1 VAPAKHSSVITLTF
15 NPASLRWLLIVP
27 ALLALTGAWFAI
39 RWYVGNTIAEY
50 TSTPDADGIAMAQL
64 ATRWSPDD
72 ALTHWR
78 LAFLEEKN
86 FSAENLAAA
95 VREYQLAV
103 EVEPYDFRYW
113 MELGRALE
121 AAGDIDNGEKAL
133 RRAVELAPSYSH
145 PRWQYGNLLL
155 RQGRVD
161 EAFAELSRAAEAD
174 SQMEPPVFGLAARMF
189 DGDIGKIGRA
199 LPSASL
205 RLHFAL
211 SLVGSGKPDQALQV
225 VNTVSAADRK
235 TESEDVNALIKAFTQ
250 GHHYR
255 GALALLRDAQADES
269 QLPLP
274 ESIWNGGFELP
285 LTYRDEA
292 LFHWLINP
300 SSQAQIVADN
310 VRPHSGGKSLRITF
324 NSPNK
329 LESIPISQTVIVEPD
344 TQYKLQFYQR
354 SEGLIT
360 ASVPVVVVDDS
371 EGKALGW
378 APPFASG
385 TSDWQLVTVNF
396 KTKSAEDGILI
407 TLYRNPCSDKDPICP
422 IFGNIWYDD
431 FSLQR
436 IGSIGA
442 PAANAS
448 SRSR

>member
-15 NPASLRWLLIVP
+15 NPAGSRWVLILP
-27 ALLALTGAWFAI
+27 ALLALIGAWFAV

-50 TSTPDADGIAMAQL
+50 TATPDADGIEMARL

-78 LAFLEEKN
+78 LAFLQEKN

-103 EVEPYDFRYW
+103 QVEPYDFRYW

-121 AAGDIDNGEKAL
+121 SAGDTENGEKAV
-133 RRAVELAPSYSH
+133 RRAVELAPAYSH
-145 PRWQYGNLLL
+145 PRWQFGNLLL

-174 SQMEPPVFGLAARMF
+174 PLMESPVFGLVAQIF
-189 DGDIGKIGRA
+189 DGDIDKIGRA

-205 RLHFAL
+205 RLHFAQ
-211 SLVGSGKPDQALQV
+211 SLIGSGKADQALQV

-235 TESEDVNALIKAFTQ
+235 SESESINDLIKAFMQ

-255 GALALLRDAQADES
+255 AALSLLRDAPGDAS
-269 QLPLP
+269 QLPSP
-274 ESIWNGGFELP
+274 ESVWNGGFELP
-285 LTYRDEA
+285 LAYRDETP
-292 LFHWLINP
+292 FHWMINP

-310 VRPHSGGKSLRITF
+310 VRPHSGRSSLGVIF
-324 NSPNK
+324 KSPNK
-329 LESIPISQTVIVEPD
+329 LESIPILQRVVVEPGA
-344 TQYKLQFYQR
+344 QYKLQFYQR
-354 SEGLIT
+354 SEGLVT
-360 ASVPVVVVDDS
+360 ASVPVVVINDS
-371 EGKALGW
+371 EGNALAS
-378 APPFASG
+378 APPLASG
-385 TSDWQLVTVNF
+385 TYDWQPVSVNF
-396 KTKSAEDGILI
+396 KTKSGDDGILI
-407 TLYRNPCSDKDPICP
+407 TFYRHPCSDKDPICP

-431 FSLQR
+431 FNLQR
-436 IGSIGA
+436 ISGAGA
-442 PAANAS
+442 PAATGG

>member
-1 VAPAKHSSVITLTF
+1 MALAKHSSVITLTF
-15 NPASLRWLLIVP
+15 NPPSLRWVLILP

-39 RWYVGNTIAEY
+39 RWYVGSTIAEY
-50 TSTPDADGIAMAQL
+50 TSTPDADGIEMARL

-72 ALTHWR
+72 PLTHWR
-78 LAFLEEKN
+78 LGFLQEKN

-103 EVEPYDFRYW
+103 EVEPNDFRYW

-121 AAGDIDNGEKAL
+121 AAGDIENGEKAL

-161 EAFAELSRAAEAD
+161 EAFAQLSQAAEAD
-174 SQMEPPVFGLAARMF
+174 SQMEPPVFGLATQMF
-189 DGDIGKIGRA
+189 DGDIDKISRA

-211 SLVGSGKPDQALQV
+211 SLVGSGKPGQALQV

-235 TESEDVNALIKAFTQ
+235 TEPEAINDLIKAFTQ

-255 GALALLRDAQADES
+255 AALALLRDVQADAS
-269 QLPLP
+269 QLPAP

-285 LTYRDEA
+285 LTYRDQA

-300 SSQAQIVADN
+300 SSQVQIAADN
-310 VRPHSGGKSLRITF
+310 VSHHSGGKSLHITF
-324 NSPNK
+324 KSTNK

-344 TQYKLQFYQR
+344 TQYRLQFYQR
-354 SEGLIT
+354 SKDLTT
-360 ASVPVVVVDDS
+360 ASVPLVVVDDA
-371 EGKALGW
+371 EGKGLAS
-378 APPFASG
+378 APPFPSG

-407 TLYRNPCSDKDPICP
+407 TLYRNPCSDKGTICP
-422 IFGNIWYDD
+422 IFGDIWYDD

-436 IGSIGA
+436 IGSSGA